1 MTARVL
7 RPGSSTISATKQRS
21 QPEVGCVYL
30 ITSPSRKQYVGQTVR
45 SLDERWREHV
55 REAANGAGDC
65 RALANAI
72 RKYGPE
78 ALDVRILHK
87 SSNQDE
93 LNALEAREIAERR
106 TLSPRGYNLK
116 TGGANGRHSTETC
129 KRMSIAHQSRYAD
142 PAERNA
148 QAARVK
154 ARYTDPAERL
164 LQSVRQKARY
174 SDPAERERQS
184 KRQKAHWADPTKR
197 RTQSERLK
205 TRFSDPAERL
215 AHSERQKVTNR
226 AKVPNVFAEGQF
238 FPSLA
243 QAQQALISGDAC
255 YRVRSTD
262 PRWRWWHTIP
272 NHNDPECDAVE
283 ECWAVIQWAEAN
295 PDHANVPAWVRR
307 RA

>member
-1 MTARVL
+1 
-7 RPGSSTISATKQRS
+7 
-21 QPEVGCVYL
+21 VGCVYL
-30 ITSPSRKQYVGQTVR
+30 ITSPSGKQYVGQTVR
-45 SLDERWREHV
+45 TIEERWREHA
-55 REAANGAGDC
+55 REAVKGAGEC

-78 ALDVRILHK
+78 ALDVRILHV
-87 SSNQDE
+87 SFDQDE
-93 LNALEAREIAERR
+93 LNSLEAREITERR

-116 TGGANGRHSTETC
+116 TGGAKGKPCSETC
-129 KRMSIAHQSRYAD
+129 RRQSSGQQARYAD
-142 PAERNA
+142 PAEREA
-148 QAARVK
+148 QSERVK
-154 ARYTDPAERL
+154 ARFADPAERGAQAVRMKTRFSKRSERQVL
-164 LQSVRQKARY
+164 SERQKAR
-174 SDPAERERQS
+174 
-184 KRQKAHWADPTKR
+184 WADPDKR
-197 RTQSERLK
+197 RAQSERLK

-226 AKVPNVFAEGQF
+226 AKVPNVFAEGRF

-283 ECWAVIQWAEAN
+283 ECWAVMQWAQAN
-295 PDHANVPAWVRR
+295 PEHENVPKWAKERTAARR
-307 RA
+307 